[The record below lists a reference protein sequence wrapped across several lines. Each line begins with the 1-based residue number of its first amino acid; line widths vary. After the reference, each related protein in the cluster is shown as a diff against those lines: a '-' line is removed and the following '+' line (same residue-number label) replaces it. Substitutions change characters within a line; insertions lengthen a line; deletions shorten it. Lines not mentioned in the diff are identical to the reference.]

1 MLRYRFLADDA
12 ITDKIA
18 VPVEDYTTVALDGDY
33 FHKVK
38 RYFIVANT
46 DNIVKGGTVNA
57 IHRVLVHNDLARNA
71 KMGKENIEYYD
82 TITNYDDFVK
92 ARNEDD
98 MLTPS
103 DGFSK
108 YVFNENLF
116 VADVTDDG
124 EKIGKIFFDENE
136 EPLTYGNS
144 IMFTAIT
151 DRFFKLQ
158 INKVSTF
165 TNTTYFVFEKCH
177 FFNPSNN
184 KVYLWMHFTDNGKD
198 INAKIE
204 CEYVNITTLKTTN
217 IDNTVFVD
225 NTGETVSIS
234 VSVLKS
240 LLSREDLY
248 KNIVYMRE
256 SPFFAREDDRTTK
269 DRFIIFTHNPKK
281 GITIG
286 LSRNDAI
293 NMMQSDYANSFVE
306 KTKRESIN
314 GINEMEKDV
323 YHPVILRTGY
333 NSDGTPSDTSILKID
348 DVYTIK
354 FNLHFR
360 EHRGDDWLVNPDSFW
375 NGTQVYEDGGRKL
388 IKLIEK
394 IGDARFFND
403 IDKAD
408 SQSDLL
414 SYLNF
419 KDEDVKYR
427 KNKLKK
433 SFLRLSFYDSTNPAN
448 QNLLAYSTIF
458 VDSGDLYGRYLKYG
472 GFSSSN
478 NSSENGNYM
487 SLLYD
492 KDGNITG
499 QTGLTGIRV
508 NREYDGKDEN
518 VEERRLSSQFVV
530 KGRDTSDSSSEG
542 FYLYLWKDN
551 DSGVVPSNIYMKV
564 EFNHAGYGRTIPFM
578 MPYWDRKTTS
588 KCGIKTS
595 QDILKD
601 WNGESKDVYNND
613 RDTRYTVQDY
623 IKYSYI
629 KLKYRYDKENERHIY
644 YLDDTVYGES
654 AYFKDNTITF
664 NLYEAKII

>member
-57 IHRVLVHNDLARNA
+57 IHRVLVHNDLARKA
-71 KMGKENIEYYD
+71 KMGEENLEYYD
-82 TITNYDDFVK
+82 TITDYDDFVK

-108 YVFNENLF
+108 YVFNESLF

-124 EKIGKIFFDENE
+124 EKIGKIFLDENG

-165 TNTTYFVFEKCH
+165 TNTNTTYFVFEKCH
-177 FFNPSNN
+177 FFNPS
-184 KVYLWMHFTDNGKD
+184 KDEVYLWVHFTDNGKD
-198 INAKIE
+198 INARITCK
-204 CEYVNITTLKTTN
+204 YVNTTTLKAAD

-225 NTGETVSIS
+225 NTGETVNIS

-293 NMMQSDYANSFVE
+293 NMMQSDYVNSFVE

-323 YHPVILRTGY
+323 YHPVILQTGY
-333 NSDGTPSDTSILKID
+333 KDDGTPSDTID

-360 EHRGDDWLVNPDSFW
+360 EHRGDDWLVNPGSFW
-375 NGTQVYEDGGRKL
+375 NGTQVDEDDGKRIL
-388 IKLIEK
+388 IKE
-394 IGDARFFND
+394 IGGARFFHD
-403 IDKAD
+403 EAKAD
-408 SQSDLL
+408 EQSDLL

-472 GFSSSN
+472 GFFSSN

-487 SLLYD
+487 SLTYSTNGD
-492 KDGNITG
+492 ITG
-499 QTGLTGIRV
+499 KTGLTGIRV
-508 NREYDGKDEN
+508 NREYNGNDEN
-518 VEERRLSSQFVV
+518 ADERRLSSQFVV

-578 MPYWDRKTTS
+578 MPYWDRKVTEKS
-588 KCGIKTS
+588 GIKTF
-595 QDILKD
+595 QDILDD
-601 WNGESKDVYNND
+601 WNGDNKRKYKTE

-629 KLKYRYDKENERHIY
+629 KLKYRYDRERERHIY

-654 AYFKDNTITF
+654 AYFEDNTITF